1 VTVAVDDA
9 TAAAIAAVP
18 ASVARGRSARRL
30 RWWKEAG
37 ALGVAVLVLI
47 WTLVPVY
54 NIFMVSL
61 ESKGDVFTETIWPA
75 RPSVESFWIVITQ
88 GYWYLEYFWHQFA
101 NSVYIGVGTVFFTLA
116 IGSLAS
122 FAIGRMRIR
131 YGWLLSNAAL
141 LTYVIPASF
150 LAIPFYR
157 IMQIYGLTNN
167 LWSVIAAEVTFA
179 TPYAIFIFQQYGT
192 SIPIELDEAAR
203 IDGASPFQVYWKIYL
218 PLMAPALVAVGTYA
232 LLLAWN
238 EYLYQ
243 FLLLSSKQS
252 MSVPVAL
259 AQFLNSDEA
268 PWNYMMATAI
278 VYAIPPVA
286 IYYAFRRRMSAGLTM
301 GGVKG

>member
-1 VTVAVDDA
+1 MDGGPLRRRRSYRLRRNLSE
-9 TAAAIAAVP
+9 AAALAFAV
-18 ASVARGRSARRL
+18 V
-30 RWWKEAG
+30 
-37 ALGVAVLVLI
+37 VVV
-47 WTLVPVY
+47 WTLTPIY
-54 NIFMVSL
+54 NIVAVSL
-61 ESKGDVFTETIWPA
+61 EPHGDVFTNDIWPA
-75 RPSVESFWIVITQ
+75 KPSLESFWVVLSE
-88 GYWYLEYFWHQFA
+88 GHWYLEYFWGQFA
-101 NSVYIGVGTVFFTLA
+101 NSLYVGVATVFLTLA

-131 YGWLLSNAAL
+131 YGWLVSNAAL

-157 IMQIYGLTNN
+157 IMNIYGLSNN
-167 LWSVIAAEVTFA
+167 LWAVIAAEVTFA
-179 TPYAIFIFQQYGT
+179 TPYAIFIFQQYGV

-203 IDGASPFQVYWKIYL
+203 IDGASPTQVYFRIYL

-252 MSVPVAL
+252 MTVPVAL

-278 VYAIPPVA
+278 VYALPPVA
-286 IYYAFRRRMSAGLTM
+286 IYYAFRRRMTAGLTM

>member
-1 VTVAVDDA
+1 VS
-9 TAAAIAAVP
+9 VP
-18 ASVARGRSARRL
+18 LIEGRRSAARRPNYRRRRKL
-30 RWWKEAG
+30 TEAASLAFG
-37 ALGVAVLVLI
+37 FVILI
-47 WTLVPVY
+47 WTLTPIY
-54 NIFMVSL
+54 NIVIVAL
-61 ESKGDVFTETIWPA
+61 ESHGDVFTNDIWPA
-75 RPSVESFWIVITQ
+75 KPSLESFWIVITQ
-88 GYWYLEYFWHQFA
+88 GYWYLEYFWHQFG
-101 NSVYIGVGTVFFTLA
+101 NSLYIGLATVFLTLL

-122 FAIGRMRIR
+122 FSIGRMRIR
-131 YGWLLSNAAL
+131 QGWLVSNAAL

-157 IMQIYGLTNN
+157 IMHIYGLSNN

-179 TPYAIFIFQQYGT
+179 TPYAIFIFQQYGV

-203 IDGASPFQVYWKIYL
+203 IDGASPLQVYFRIYL

-243 FLLLSSKQS
+243 FLLLSSKKS
-252 MSVPVAL
+252 MTVPVAL

-278 VYAIPPVA
+278 VYSLPPVA
-286 IYYAFRRRMSAGLTM
+286 IYYAFRRRMTAGLAM

>member
-1 VTVAVDDA
+1 VTIAL
-9 TAAAIAAVP
+9 TA
-18 ASVARGRSARRL
+18 GRVRRPNY
-30 RWWKEAG
+30 RRRRIWGEVG
-37 ALGVAVLVLI
+37 ALFFAVLLLI
-47 WTLVPVY
+47 WTLTPIY
-54 NIFMVSL
+54 NIIAVSL
-61 ESKGDVFTETIWPA
+61 EPHGDVFTNDVFPKN
-75 RPSVESFWIVITQ
+75 PSLESFWIVITQ
-88 GYWYLEYFWHQFA
+88 GYWYLEYFWRQFE
-101 NSVYIGVGTVFFTLA
+101 NSIYIGVATVFFTLA

-131 YGWLLSNAAL
+131 YGWLVSNAAL

-157 IMQIYGLTNN
+157 IMGFYGLSNN

-179 TPYAIFIFQQYGT
+179 TPYAIFIFQQYGV

-203 IDGASPFQVYWKIYL
+203 IDGASPMQVYFKIYL

-243 FLLLSSKQS
+243 FLLLSSKKS
-252 MSVPVAL
+252 MTVPVAL

-286 IYYAFRRRMSAGLTM
+286 IYYAFRGRMTAGLTM